1 MRQVS
6 SGTSFKGR
14 GKAKVAPELYL
25 VGEEQGAL
33 RSISLWDDEDVSNF
47 LNDKIS
53 VRLSFNIIN
62 VVNIQNKN
70 AINGEMVIIAR
81 KPT

>member
-1 MRQVS
+1 MRHVS
-6 SGTSFKGR
+6 SGISFRGR

-53 VRLSFNIIN
+53 VRACKKQKAS
-62 VVNIQNKN
+62 VVQVLR
-70 AINGEMVIIAR
+70 ELL
-81 KPT
+81 